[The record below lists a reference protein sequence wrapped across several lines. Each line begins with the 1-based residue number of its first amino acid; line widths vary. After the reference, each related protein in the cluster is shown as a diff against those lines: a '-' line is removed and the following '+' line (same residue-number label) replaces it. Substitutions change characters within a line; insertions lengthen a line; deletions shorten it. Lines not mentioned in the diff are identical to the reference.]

1 MDDMRRR
8 GPATVPGRSCN
19 ATRKGKA
26 QDVEEPGARRPAAT
40 SKSFVEK
47 EGFFGFMSK
56 DSLLIFLCIC
66 DFAIVNG
73 GYNETIIGNAT
84 KN

>member
-1 MDDMRRR
+1 MPPARGRRR
-8 GPATVPGRSCN
+8 PSKNR
-19 ATRKGKA
+19 
-26 QDVEEPGARRPAAT
+26 EPGDLPQP
-40 SKSFVEK
+40 SKSFVDK

-73 GYNETIIGNAT
+73 GYHETIIGNAT